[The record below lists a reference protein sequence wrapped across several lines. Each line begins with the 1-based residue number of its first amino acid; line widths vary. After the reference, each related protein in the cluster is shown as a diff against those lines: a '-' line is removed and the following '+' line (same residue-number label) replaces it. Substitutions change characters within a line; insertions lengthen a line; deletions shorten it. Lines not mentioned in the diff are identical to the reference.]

1 MRFQGYA
8 FKHPAR
14 PKRKRARLIVHDVD
28 MMPEVM
34 CLIVPSS
41 STYSNQRP
49 YNRGRLQLNHRPC
62 QDPASSESTK
72 SPECAEIHYLAPF
85 LFEEIEPALPVIP
98 DHEGVDV
105 ILVDVGAL
113 LSPVLLGNNQV
124 NVTNR
129 LKKLL
134 SLLIGEVTLL
144 ALLVPIEPIGR
155 EGND

>member
-1 MRFQGYA
+1 MKGARIDA
-8 FKHPAR
+8 RAPKHINANTCCFFLKALWQYHQSLGLSLPLLAQINARIIAAACSWATGPAKILLHLSR
-14 PKRKRARLIVHDVD
+14 RDLRSARQI
-28 MMPEVM
+28 
-34 CLIVPSS
+34 
-41 STYSNQRP
+41 
-49 YNRGRLQLNHRPC
+49 HR
-62 QDPASSESTK
+62 
-72 SPECAEIHYLAPF
+72 LAP
-85 LFEEIEPALPVIP
+85 LLLEEIELALPVIP

-144 ALLVPIEPIGR
+144 ALLVPIELIGR